1 MATKQEIENFLN
13 GNGSPEELEK
23 VKKALRLQND
33 LPEILE
39 EDEWNQFVATDQL
52 NSDISND
59 LLKNLRKEYQQ
70 PGSVRVIRM
79 MKKLAVAAA
88 LIGIALVGWWIF
100 NINSKSSEVLQAEMA
115 SVQKKPHW
123 IVNNNHS
130 GKPITITLSD
140 QTKIVLYNNSQ
151 LRYQDSFLA
160 NRRDIELIGE
170 ADFVVFKDKSR
181 PFSVRSGEVLT
192 KVLGTIFNIKTFE
205 KAGSIRVRLF
215 EGSVLIKRGTVV
227 GKRDSLILKPGQE
240 YFLDKPQ
247 NRSVVRLMM
256 LPDSKSQSNPVK
268 NKIGSSVVVV
278 NNWFQFDNQ
287 SLPDVFDQLE
297 EMYGVRIE
305 YKRKEIQNMY
315 FIGKFEKGDSL
326 QNILETIATL
336 NRLHLRKEADKFII
350 AK

>member
-39 EDEWNQFVATDQL
+39 EDEWDQFVATDQL

-59 LLKNLRKEYQQ
+59 LLRNLRKEYQQ
-70 PGSVRVIRM
+70 PGSVRVVSM
-79 MKKLAVAAA
+79 MKKIAVAAV
-88 LIGIALVGWWIF
+88 LIGIALVGWWMF
-100 NINSKSSEVLQAEMA
+100 NINSKSSEVLQAEITTD
-115 SVQKKPHW
+115 QKNPHW
-123 IVNNNHS
+123 IVKDNHS
-130 GKPITITLSD
+130 GKPISITLND

-151 LRYQDSFLA
+151 LRYQDSFLV
-160 NRRDIELIGE
+160 NRRDVELIGE

-256 LPDSKSQSNPVK
+256 LPDSKLQSNPVK

-287 SLPDVFDQLE
+287 SLPDVLNQLE
-297 EMYGVRIE
+297 EIYGVRIE

-326 QNILETIATL
+326 QNILETIAIL